1 MDKHIIINIGRQ
13 FGSGGKQVATALG
26 ERLGIAVYD
35 RELLIKA
42 AEKSGLSEALFKQ
55 TDERRSY
62 LKLGGL
68 FGAPQY
74 GDFSGN
80 MLGDGDLFKIQSE
93 TSRDLASQGS
103 AIFVGRA
110 SDYVLRD
117 LKTLDVFVSAPIEV
131 RKKNIVERLGIS
143 LEDAEDLIRKKDR
156 RRKDYYDLITMG
168 DNWGVAANYDL
179 CIDAS
184 ILGIEGSADYIISFG
199 KAAGRI

>member
-74 GDFSGN
+74 GDFSGTA
-80 MLGDGDLFKIQSE
+80 
-93 TSRDLASQGS
+93 TSRPLTCSY
-103 AIFVGRA
+103 R
-110 SDYVLRD
+110 RP
-117 LKTLDVFVSAPIEV
+117 LKCV
-131 RKKNIVERLGIS
+131 R
-143 LEDAEDLIRKKDR
+143 
-156 RRKDYYDLITMG
+156 
-168 DNWGVAANYDL
+168 
-179 CIDAS
+179 
-184 ILGIEGSADYIISFG
+184 
-199 KAAGRI
+199 RI

>member
-68 FGAPQY
+68 FGAVPQT
-74 GDFSGN
+74 
-80 MLGDGDLFKIQSE
+80 LR
-93 TSRDLASQGS
+93 SR
-103 AIFVGRA
+103 RA
-110 SDYVLRD
+110 LH
-117 LKTLDVFVSAPIEV
+117 
-131 RKKNIVERLGIS
+131 
-143 LEDAEDLIRKKDR
+143 
-156 RRKDYYDLITMG
+156 
-168 DNWGVAANYDL
+168 
-179 CIDAS
+179 
-184 ILGIEGSADYIISFG
+184 
-199 KAAGRI
+199 